1 MTNASQ
7 SDEIEAGD
15 DDEDIDDDDYD
26 DVDDEAITHSLWLR
40 QPSKELW
47 HLV

>member
-15 DDEDIDDDDYD
+15 DDDDIDDDDEI
-26 DVDDEAITHSLWLR
+26 DVLKGW
-40 QPSKELW
+40 QMFPNQMK
-47 HLV
+47 

>member
-15 DDEDIDDDDYD
+15 DDEID
-26 DVDDEAITHSLWLR
+26 VLKGW
-40 QPSKELW
+40 QMFPNQMK
-47 HLV
+47 

>member
-15 DDEDIDDDDYD
+15 DDGDIDYD
-26 DVDDEAITHSLWLR
+26 DEIDVLKGW
-40 QPSKELW
+40 QMFPNQMN
-47 HLV
+47 

>member
-15 DDEDIDDDDYD
+15 DDDDIDDDDEI
-26 DVDDEAITHSLWLR
+26 DVL
-40 QPSKELW
+40 KG
-47 HLV
+47 